1 AAQEYPGI
9 LPGPNIDIFDEVMNL
24 EEIFNGMYTYGI
36 STADFDLIEE
46 SLVSTISF
54 LHSKGI
60 SYPVPDVYQLYFI
73 YSCPNKE
80 RNKGKAT
87 LRLLLGP
94 NKSASMISSSND
106 SSSALDNEIKQARS
120 IFYYPK
126 LILKLCNSTTQ
137 ITLGASDQDFLLEN
151 FKREDNICHD
161 FVDLCNDK
169 IGNKMIQLTRL
180 VSWNSCWRNGGHHCR
195 KVIDDFFLWHNND
208 STLSLPC
215 KSCRC
220 SPLTVCA
227 FYRRI
232 LKQGYQDIVD
242 NEIIC
247 HCGPIESLKELQ
259 DEEDSRT
266 TISNTNLIYIICIRA
281 YASSSLTK
289 DLNERRQW
297 YTMGKLLYT
306 TFLSH
311 IIPESKLEKFFAGDC
326 DGWLDEM
333 VVED

>member
-1 AAQEYPGI
+1 MENRGICTHRPTEAAQEYPGI

-126 LILKLCNSTTQ
+126 VFILTFYELN
-137 ITLGASDQDFLLEN
+137 AM
-151 FKREDNICHD
+151 R
-161 FVDLCNDK
+161 
-169 IGNKMIQLTRL
+169 MLT
-180 VSWNSCWRNGGHHCR
+180 N
-195 KVIDDFFLWHNND
+195 
-208 STLSLPC
+208 LSLAH
-215 KSCRC
+215 S
-220 SPLTVCA
+220 
-227 FYRRI
+227 
-232 LKQGYQDIVD
+232 
-242 NEIIC
+242 
-247 HCGPIESLKELQ
+247 
-259 DEEDSRT
+259 
-266 TISNTNLIYIICIRA
+266 
-281 YASSSLTK
+281 
-289 DLNERRQW
+289 
-297 YTMGKLLYT
+297 
-306 TFLSH
+306 
-311 IIPESKLEKFFAGDC
+311 
-326 DGWLDEM
+326 
-333 VVED
+333 